1 MGDWSKSR
9 ILFLAVGVIL
19 VGIGL
24 WLILPSLA
32 G

>member
-19 VGIGL
+19 VVIGA
-24 WLILPSLA
+24 WLILPSLV